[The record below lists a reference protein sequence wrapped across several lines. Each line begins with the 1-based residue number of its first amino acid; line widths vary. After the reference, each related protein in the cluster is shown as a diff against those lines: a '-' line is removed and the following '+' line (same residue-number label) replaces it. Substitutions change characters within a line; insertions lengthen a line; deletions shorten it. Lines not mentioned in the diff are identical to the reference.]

1 MNLALGSQFHIHTY
15 IHAMQD
21 HFFLAKV
28 DFSFERNVYAGVCAE
43 NICNVVSRMHL
54 KVCILCIC
62 ILILQR
68 PL

>member
-1 MNLALGSQFHIHTY
+1 MNLALGSQLQCN
-15 IHAMQD
+15 ARP
-21 HFFLAKV
+21 FFLAKV